1 MKLSLSYVTKGHLR
15 VTIGHLR
22 VTIGHLMV
30 TLGHLRVTKNYF
42 RATLGNLKVKDG
54 EGHFMVRYRSLL
66 LFL

>member
-22 VTIGHLMV
+22 VT
-30 TLGHLRVTKNYF
+30 LGHLRVTKNYF
-42 RATLGNLKVKDG
+42 RATLGHLKVKDG